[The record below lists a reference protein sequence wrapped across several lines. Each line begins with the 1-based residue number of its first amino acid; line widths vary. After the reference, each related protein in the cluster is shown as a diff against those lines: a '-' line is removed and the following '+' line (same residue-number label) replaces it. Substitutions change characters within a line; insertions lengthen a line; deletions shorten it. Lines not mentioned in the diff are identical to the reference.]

1 LIRKEFQSGGIELLV
16 EGCAVEA
23 ALVGADV
30 GSDLRQGWGTE
41 KEGEVPG
48 IGSFS
53 GRRPTPPLQLHHKF
67 REAPDCDPAAQ
78 HDVFEP

>member
-1 LIRKEFQSGGIELLV
+1 LEKFQGSGVEFRV
-16 EGCAVEA
+16 EGRAAEA

-30 GSDLRQGWGTE
+30 GSGLRRGRGTE

-53 GRRPTPPLQLHHKF
+53 GHGPAPPLQLHHKF
-67 REAPDCDPAAQ
+67 REASDCDPAAQ